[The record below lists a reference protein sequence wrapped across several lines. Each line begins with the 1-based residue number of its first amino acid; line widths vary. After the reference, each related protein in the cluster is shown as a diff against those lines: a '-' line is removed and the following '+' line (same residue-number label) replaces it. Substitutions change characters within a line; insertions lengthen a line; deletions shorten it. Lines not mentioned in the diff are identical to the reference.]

1 MPASLAQS
9 TDAGHHLPVTSPL
22 MTAPRDIATALTFLT
37 RLPVARFASGEP
49 AALSRATTWFPLVG
63 LLIGSALG
71 LAVIGLSSLLP
82 PSVAVIAVLVLGVVL
97 TGGFHEDG
105 LADVADSAGAF
116 ALDSKLSIMRDSRV
130 GTYGALALIL
140 LLLARYA
147 VLGDLVWTDWTLV
160 LGALIAAHVL
170 ARWSSVLLMTWLPYA
185 RAEAANKVVAQGVTS
200 TQLLLSSAVV
210 AVCLIPVAVLEWPLA
225 VLAVPVALAV
235 TALAGL
241 WFRRSFGGITGD
253 CLGAANVL
261 IEISILL
268 TALTLH
274 VSSL

>member
-1 MPASLAQS
+1 M
-9 TDAGHHLPVTSPL
+9 TSPL

-49 AALSRATTWFPLVG
+49 AALSRATMWFPLVG

-71 LAVIGLSSLLP
+71 LTVIAVSSLLP
-82 PSVAVIAVLVLGVVL
+82 ASVAVLAVLVLGVLL

-116 ALDSKLSIMRDSRV
+116 SPDSKLTIMRDSRV

-140 LLLARYA
+140 LLLARYTM
-147 VLGDLVWTDWTLV
+147 LGDLVWTDWTMV
-160 LGALIAAHVL
+160 VGALIAAHVL

-200 TQLLLSSAVV
+200 TQLLLSSAVA
-210 AVCLIPVAVLEWPLA
+210 AVCLIPVAVLDWPLA
-225 VLAVPVALAV
+225 LLAMLVALIV

-241 WFRRSFGGITGD
+241 WFRRTFDGMTGD
-253 CLGAANVL
+253 CLGAANVMV
-261 IEISILL
+261 EISVLV
-268 TALTLH
+268 AAVTLH